1 MPLSWAEQELRE
13 AKAKRRAK
21 DAHESAQRRLKEAGK
36 ESALPYGQA
45 LFDVTLEPVVASLNL
60 AFEEFVL
67 EPKKARKFAAVLPL
81 FDYFQDPM
89 HIAAVG
95 LVAVLDQL
103 SRKQRYPTFCQGVG
117 FAIEREIR
125 LIKLGKVDPLQM
137 RRLSRSGWTKRQM
150 SAVETLRKIGVP
162 VSQ

>member
-1 MPLSWAEQELRE
+1 MNP
-13 AKAKRRAK
+13 
-21 DAHESAQRRLKEAGK
+21 AQRRLKEAGK

-81 FDYFQDPM
+81 FDHFQDPA

-95 LVAVLDQL
+95 LVLLCWISSAESSDIPPSVRASALPL
-103 SRKQRYPTFCQGVG
+103 SERY
-117 FAIEREIR
+117 
-125 LIKLGKVDPLQM
+125 D
-137 RRLSRSGWTKRQM
+137 
-150 SAVETLRKIGVP
+150 
-162 VSQ
+162 